1 MISGVYTSAV
11 NATWFVLMIQK
22 QSWTD
27 IILIGCVFNIDGSK
41 TSGW

>member
-11 NATWFVLMIQK
+11 NATWLVEIIQK

-27 IILIGCVFNIDGSK
+27 IILIGCVFNTELSL